1 MTTGMNRVPSS
12 TERCISTA
20 DRLLNRVNQNV
31 ARIDEHLIKGNL
43 ESFAFKPLSKADNP
57 IPVIMRIRNETS

>member
-1 MTTGMNRVPSS
+1 MTKGMNR
-12 TERCISTA
+12 
-20 DRLLNRVNQNV
+20 NV